1 MTPAPVTMPAAARAA
16 TATTAMIAS
25 VPSGPLVLPHVDY
38 GALMPELI
46 LIGAAMLI
54 LTASAMTVRRAPQI
68 VWTAVT
74 VVASAAAGVASFV
87 LWQRVTTHGP
97 YAGLSGSLAVDG
109 FSAVFL
115 LLVSAATL
123 LFALVANGW
132 LEREGDKGPEM
143 QALAMLSGS
152 GAMLMASAND
162 LIVLFLGLEIMSIA
176 LYVMAAMNH
185 RREESGEAAQ
195 TYVLLG
201 AFSSALLVYGIAL
214 TYGAT
219 GSTNLGRIA
228 AFLSTEVV
236 VSNGVLLAGMMLILV
251 GLGFKVAAVPF
262 HGWAPDV
269 YDGSPSPV
277 SGYMA
282 AVAKAGGFAALVRV
296 LLSSFSVLRLDWQP
310 VVYGLALA
318 SLALGAIL
326 AVMQSDVKR
335 MLAYSSISH
344 VGFIL
349 VGVESGTRQAASGAE
364 YYLFTYAFMVIGSF
378 AVVSVLAGLGDR
390 HHAISDFRGLAG
402 RRPFLALSF
411 TVLLLAQAGIPFT
424 TGFLAKFY
432 VLAAAVSGGFYVL
445 ATLAMLSAVVA
456 AFFYLR
462 LVLVMYGTGVQVAPL
477 SREPA
482 EEARRRS
489 ILQPILAGPG
499 ISVAGAASPVAVVP
513 AGTGGGELPQGSAPE
528 EGPLGGV
535 FEQPPAASEAALPA
549 MAAVAIGACV
559 LVTVV
564 FGIWAGPLV
573 ELAQRSTLLF

>member
-1 MTPAPVTMPAAARAA
+1 MAAVEGA
-16 TATTAMIAS
+16 
-25 VPSGPLVLPHVDY
+25 LVLPRVDY
-38 GALMPELI
+38 AALMPELI
-46 LIGAAMLI
+46 MIGGAMLI
-54 LTASAMTVRRAPQI
+54 LTLSAMTVRRAPQI
-68 VWTAVT
+68 VWTALSVSS
-74 VVASAAAGVASFV
+74 SAAAGVASFL
-87 LWQRVTTHGP
+87 LWERVAAHGP
-97 YAGLSGSLAVDG
+97 YAAVAGSLAVDG
-109 FSAVFL
+109 FGALFA

-132 LEREGDKGPEM
+132 LERECDKGPEM

-162 LIVLFLGLEIMSIA
+162 LIIVFLGLEIMSIA

-185 RREESGEAAQ
+185 RREESGEAAMK
-195 TYVLLG
+195 YFVLG

-219 GSTNLGRIA
+219 GSTNLARIA
-228 AFLSTEVV
+228 DYLSTEVV
-236 VSNGVLLAGMMLILV
+236 VSNGVLLAGMALILV

-296 LLSSFSVLRLDWQP
+296 LLGSFSTLRVDWQP
-310 VVYGLALA
+310 ILYGLAVA

-349 VGVESGTRQAASGAE
+349 VGIESGSRQAAAGAE

-378 AVVSVLAGLGDR
+378 AVVSVVAGLGDR
-390 HHAISDFRGLAG
+390 HHAIPDYRGLAG

-424 TGFLAKFY
+424 TGFLSKFY

-462 LVLVMYGTGVQVAPL
+462 LVLVMYGTQPSPLGAGAVAGGGVARGGRHGGVQTA
-477 SREPA
+477 
-482 EEARRRS
+482 
-489 ILQPILAGPG
+489 LAGPG
-499 ISVAGAASPVAVVP
+499 IAMVASAAPGSGAPAASGPTRHAGVAVQ
-513 AGTGGGELPQGSAPE
+513 ERN
-528 EGPLGGV
+528 LGGV
-535 FEQPPAASEAALPA
+535 FEQPPAASATTLPA
-549 MAAVAIGACV
+549 MSAVAIGVCV
-559 LVTVV
+559 AVTLV

-573 ELAQRSTLLF
+573 DLAQRSTLLF